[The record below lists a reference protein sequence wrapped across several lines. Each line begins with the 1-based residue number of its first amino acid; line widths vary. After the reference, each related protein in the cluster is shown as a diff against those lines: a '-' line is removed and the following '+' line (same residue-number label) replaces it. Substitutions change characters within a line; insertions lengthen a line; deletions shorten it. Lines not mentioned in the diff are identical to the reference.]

1 MKNFDFTTTL
11 KTFDGTELK
20 EDNTPVT
27 FSSIAVN
34 ALMGNYP
41 EDKEQTGIQK
51 LVRFKLAERI
61 FTTPAT
67 VELTEEEKK
76 LITDLVDKQFSILV
90 VGKMHQFLEG

>member
-1 MKNFDFTTTL
+1 MKNFTTPLTTFT
-11 KTFDGTELK
+11 GEEIK
-20 EDNTPVT
+20 EDNIPIT

-41 EDKEQTGIQK
+41 EDKDQTGVQK
-51 LVRFKLAERI
+51 LTRFKLAERI

-67 VELTEEEKK
+67 VELSEEEKK

-90 VGKMHQFLEG
+90 VGKMHQFLLEE

>member
-20 EDNTPVT
+20 EDNTPVA

-41 EDKEQTGIQK
+41 EDKDQTGVQK

-90 VGKMHQFLEG
+90 VGKMHQFLSE

>member
-1 MKNFDFTTTL
+1 MKDFTITL

-20 EDNTPVT
+20 EENKSIT
-27 FSSIAVN
+27 FSSIAIN

-41 EDKEQTGIQK
+41 EDKDQTGVQK
-51 LVRFKLAERI
+51 LTRFKLAERI

-67 VELTEEEKK
+67 IALSEEEKK

-90 VGKMHQFLEG
+90 VGKMHSFLEG